1 MQRAPAATVRGMLW
15 MVASGVLFIVLN
27 TMMKRLADQ
36 LDPWLVG
43 LLRYAIGAAVIAA
56 AALRLGPHTLWP
68 QAPRLQ
74 FVRGLCHSGGMILW
88 FAALPMVS
96 LTELTA
102 IAFSVP
108 IFICLGAVL
117 FLGERMTGARWAAV
131 LVGFGGV
138 LLVLK
143 PGAGSGFAGISP
155 GMLLML
161 ASAPVFAG
169 SYLLAKALARRER
182 SEVVVLWQHLWVV
195 VLLAPLA
202 LPRWTPPDTLQWVL
216 FVACGFFG
224 AGGHYCMLR
233 AFRVADIS
241 AVQTVK
247 FLELV
252 WAAILGF
259 LVFGSVPAGA
269 TVLGGAVILASTL
282 LLARHESRAARPRG
296 AAGQ

>member
-1 MQRAPAATVRGMLW
+1 MLW
-15 MVASGVLFIVLN
+15 MMLAGVLFIVLN
-27 TMMKRLADQ
+27 TMMKRLAGQ

-56 AALRLGPHTLWP
+56 AALRLGPRTLWP
-68 QAPRLQ
+68 RTPRLQ
-74 FVRGLCHSGGMILW
+74 FVRGLFHAGGMILW
-88 FAALPMVS
+88 FAALPTVG

-102 IAFSVP
+102 IAFSGP

-117 FLGERMTGARWAAV
+117 FLGERMTGARWATV
-131 LVGFGGV
+131 LAGFAGV

-169 SYLLAKALARRER
+169 SYLVAKALAGRER
-182 SEVVVLWQHLWVV
+182 SEVIVLWQHLWVV

-202 LPRWTPPDTLQWVL
+202 LPRWTAPDALQWVL

-224 AGGHYCMLR
+224 AGGHYCMMR

-247 FLELV
+247 FLELA

-282 LLARHESRAARPRG
+282 LLARHESRAARPRET
-296 AAGQ
+296 AG

>member
-1 MQRAPAATVRGMLW
+1 MLW
-15 MVASGVLFIVLN
+15 MVLAGVLFIVLN
-27 TMMKRLADQ
+27 TMMKRLAGQ

-56 AALRLGPHTLWP
+56 ASLRLGPGALWP
-68 QAPRLQ
+68 RAPRLQ
-74 FVRGLCHSGGMILW
+74 FVRGLFHSGGMILW
-88 FAALPMVS
+88 FAALPEVS
-96 LTELTA
+96 LTALTA
-102 IAFSVP
+102 IAFSGP

-117 FLGERMTGARWAAV
+117 FLRERMTGARWAAV

-138 LLVLK
+138 LLVLN
-143 PGAGSGFAGISP
+143 PGAGVGFAGVSG

-161 ASAPVFAG
+161 ASQPVFAG
-169 SYLLAKALARRER
+169 SYLVAKALAGRER
-182 SEVVVLWQHLWVV
+182 SEVIVLWQHLWVV

-202 LPRWTPPDTLQWVL
+202 LPHWTPPNAAQWTL

-224 AGGHYCMLR
+224 AGGHYCMMR
-233 AFRVADIS
+233 AFSVADIS

-282 LLARHESRAARPRG
+282 LLARHESRAARPRV
-296 AAGQ
+296 AE

>member
-1 MQRAPAATVRGMLW
+1 MLW
-15 MVASGVLFIVLN
+15 MMLAGAMFIVLN
-27 TMMKRLADQ
+27 TMMKRLAGE

-43 LLRYAIGAAVIAA
+43 LLRYAIGAAVIATA
-56 AALRLGPHTLWP
+56 TLRLGPRSLWP
-68 QAPRLQ
+68 RAPRLQ
-74 FVRGLCHSGGMILW
+74 FVRGLFHAGGMTLW
-88 FAALPMVS
+88 FAALPKVS
-96 LTELTA
+96 LTALTA
-102 IAFSVP
+102 IAFSGP

-117 FLGERMTGARWAAV
+117 FLRERMTGARWAAV

-138 LLVLK
+138 LLVLD
-143 PGAGSGFAGISP
+143 PGTGAGFAGVSA

-161 ASAPVFAG
+161 ASQPVFAG
-169 SYLLAKALARRER
+169 SYLVAKALSARER
-182 SEVVVLWQHLWVV
+182 SEVIVLWQHLWVV
-195 VLLAPLA
+195 ALLAPLA
-202 LPRWTPPDTLQWVL
+202 LPHWTPPDATQWVL

-224 AGGHYCMLR
+224 AGGHYCMMR

-259 LVFGSVPAGA
+259 LVFGSVPAGG

-282 LLARHESRAARPRG
+282 LLARHESRAARPQQER
-296 AAGQ
+296 AA

>member
-1 MQRAPAATVRGMLW
+1 MLW
-15 MVASGVLFIVLN
+15 MMLAGVLFIVLN
-27 TMMKRLADQ
+27 TMMKRLAGQ

-43 LLRYAIGAAVIAA
+43 LLRYALGAAVIASA
-56 AALRLGPHTLWP
+56 AVRLGPRALWP
-68 QAPRLQ
+68 RAPRLQ
-74 FVRGLCHSGGMILW
+74 FVRGLFHSGGMILW
-88 FAALPMVS
+88 FAALPKVG

-102 IAFSVP
+102 IAFSCP
-108 IFICLGAVL
+108 IFICLGAVI
-117 FLGERMTGARWAAV
+117 FLRERMTGARWAAV
-131 LVGFGGV
+131 LVGFTGV

-143 PGAGSGFAGISP
+143 PGSGAGFAGISS

-161 ASAPVFAG
+161 ASQPVFAG
-169 SYLLAKALARRER
+169 SYLVAKALAGRER
-182 SEVVVLWQHLWVV
+182 SEVIVLWQHVWVV

-202 LPRWTPPDTLQWVL
+202 LPRWTPPDALQWVL

-224 AGGHYCMLR
+224 AGAHYCMTR

-252 WAAILGF
+252 WATILGV

-282 LLARHESRAARPRG
+282 LLARHESRAARLRRPE
-296 AAGQ
+296 AA